1 MPLSPIIQEWIDAHM
16 PEPLNQLAQRV
27 CLNCL
32 EYSVLMPVGF
42 LVFKQGE
49 DLAYDY
55 LPVVEGFKNQAGK
68 DAFVDAMQRRAI
80 DRKALMTLM
89 ASEAWT
95 IRLAPQSRAAAEHL
109 LNNPPVPSRQPDR
122 IEVLILNWEHYDP
135 QGKVIA
141 QIATFRI
148 LREGR
153 VETGKKIGLERMDH
167 LCDQNGGQ
175 DRLEGRMAHILV
187 PRESSL

>member
-95 IRLAPQSRAAAEHL
+95 IRLAPSGPPIQGCRRAPAEQPAGSLPATRSDRSADPELGTLRSPRQSHRPNRHIPH
-109 LNNPPVPSRQPDR
+109 PP
-122 IEVLILNWEHYDP
+122 
-135 QGKVIA
+135 
-141 QIATFRI
+141 
-148 LREGR
+148 
-153 VETGKKIGLERMDH
+153 
-167 LCDQNGGQ
+167 
-175 DRLEGRMAHILV
+175 
-187 PRESSL
+187 